1 MRGAGLNP
9 LGKIERVDTVSGGKH
24 CRLDRVEM
32 QPAAVW
38 QRNRG
43 LGSEMRCDTPC
54 ILGWLHRLALTQ
66 TREYHWVAVF
76 LPMTRYDLASP
87 LPVDPGAQACN
98 LDAIG
103 WFPSSRAQVS
113 PEPDR
118 LRSVLAERS
127 IALDRELGRGG
138 MSVVYLARDLRH
150 DRLLA
155 VKVLRSGVLGGT
167 ERFLREIKLVSP
179 LSHPHIVPL
188 FDSGAVDG
196 SPFFVMPYIEGESL
210 RRRLDREGRL
220 DIAEAVQIA
229 GEIGEALEFAHGRE
243 IVHRDIK
250 PENIL
255 LQGGHAV
262 VADFGVGRALSEAV
276 DRQAGERLTEQGLVI
291 GTPEYMSPEQASG
304 DRAIDGRSDIFSL
317 GCVLY
322 EMLGGVPP
330 LAGGSAREVLARRF
344 REPVRPLR
352 ELRPEVTPELEAVV
366 DKALAPDPADR
377 FAGATEFLAALRSPP
392 ARLPDRPGPA
402 PGRTRL
408 RWTALLL
415 GTIALA
421 ALARYG
427 ARTTELD
434 PRRIVVARLSN
445 ETGESTFAYLG
456 GLATDRLTASLAG
469 TPGIRVVTSA
479 TIIPSRLT
487 TGLQVDSLDDP
498 ERLRALAQ
506 ETSAGTLI
514 SGSYFRS
521 GNRISFQAEITD
533 ANHGTLLAAVG
544 PVSAPVNRAGEAVD
558 SLGRGVAAAVHRQ
571 RRLGFVPK

>member
-1 MRGAGLNP
+1 
-9 LGKIERVDTVSGGKH
+9 
-24 CRLDRVEM
+24 
-32 QPAAVW
+32 
-38 QRNRG
+38 
-43 LGSEMRCDTPC
+43 
-54 ILGWLHRLALTQ
+54 
-66 TREYHWVAVF
+66 
-76 LPMTRYDLASP
+76 MTRYHMASP
-87 LPVDPGAQACN
+87 LPGHSGAQACY
-98 LDAIG
+98 LSAIG
-103 WFPSSRAQVS
+103 SFPSSRAPVS
-113 PEPDR
+113 TDPDR

-150 DRLLA
+150 DRLVA
-155 VKVLRSGVLGGT
+155 VKVLRSDVPGGT

-179 LSHPHIVPL
+179 LVHPHIVPL

-196 SPFFVMPYIEGESL
+196 YPFFVMPYIEGESL
-210 RRRLDREGRL
+210 RRRLEREGRL

-243 IVHRDIK
+243 ILHRDIK

-262 VADFGVGRALSEAV
+262 VADFGVARALSEAV
-276 DRQAGERLTEQGLVI
+276 DRQGGERLTEQGLVI

-304 DRAIDGRSDIFSL
+304 DLTVDGRSDLFSL

-322 EMLGGVPP
+322 EMLGGAPP
-330 LAGGSAREVLARRF
+330 LAGGSPREVLARRF
-344 REPVRPLR
+344 REPIRPLR
-352 ELRPEVTPELEAVV
+352 ELRPEVPAELEAVV

-392 ARLPDRPGPA
+392 ALPPVRPGPTW
-402 PGRTRL
+402 GQRRL
-408 RWTALLL
+408 RWIAALL
-415 GTIALA
+415 GAVALA

-427 ARTTELD
+427 GRPSELD

-445 ETGESTFAYLG
+445 ETGESTFSYLG

-469 TPGIRVVTSA
+469 SPGIKVVTSA

-487 TGLQVDSLDDP
+487 TGLQVDSFDDP
-498 ERLRALAQ
+498 ERLRALAE

-514 SGSYFRS
+514 SGSYFRN

-533 ANHGTLLAAVG
+533 ANHGTLLAEVG
-544 PVSAPVNRAGEAVD
+544 PVSAPVDRAGAALD

-571 RRLGFVPK
+571 RRVGVGQR